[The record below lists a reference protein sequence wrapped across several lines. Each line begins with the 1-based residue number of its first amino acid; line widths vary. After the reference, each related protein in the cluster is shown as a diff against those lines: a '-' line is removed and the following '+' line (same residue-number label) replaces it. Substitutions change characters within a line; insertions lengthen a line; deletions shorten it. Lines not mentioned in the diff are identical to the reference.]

1 MGGGGGIGHPDPEK
15 SGGPVLPPHFFWPFE
30 TQFGLKIEGDRR
42 ARAPPLDPPL
52 YSEPNYKEPNL
63 MTAFTP
69 VIKKCTEKGPD
80 LTNPCYE
87 EQIFPAIRHL
97 II

>member
-1 MGGGGGIGHPDPEK
+1 
-15 SGGPVLPPHFFWPFE
+15 
-30 TQFGLKIEGDRR
+30 
-42 ARAPPLDPPL
+42 
-52 YSEPNYKEPNL
+52 